1 MRIVEKGLKIAERLK
16 GLRDFNRRRVD
27 DYDDDNNDDDG
38 GNSPRPPRTPPSP
51 PYDFPLY
58 NTPFT
63 ITTDV

>member
-1 MRIVEKGLKIAERLK
+1 MRTVEKDLKIAERLK

-38 GNSPRPPRTPPSP
+38 DNSPRPPRTPSSP
-51 PYDFPLY
+51 PYDFLLY